1 MSIESKLREYAEQ
14 NKIPEKILLI
24 YKGFCETYLGAIKN
38 HEELRAEGERMLS
51 EYLDVVYEQIN
62 NPYTFGPYHQRV
74 STPFD
79 YYQLSLDLFRPLINF
94 SQSKVLGL
102 EHVERMTTQLKA
114 KENVILLAN
123 HQIEPDPQIIS
134 LLLQKDNADFA
145 KNLIFIAGNRV
156 TTDPLAVPFSMGC
169 NLICIYSK
177 KHMDFAP
184 DLKEQKQ
191 LHNQKAMQI
200 LKSLLSEGGKCI
212 FVAPSGGRD
221 RINSNGK
228 VEVAPFDAQSIEL
241 FWLIAQQAE
250 KPTHFYPMSLATYWL
265 LPPPHSVDIEIGE
278 TRSASRSPAHI
289 VFGAELDM
297 DIFPGCVTKDRKLR
311 RQMRAEYIWKI
322 VNDNYLK
329 IEGS

>member
-1 MSIESKLREYAEQ
+1 MSLESKLRDYQQQ
-14 NKIPEKILLI
+14 NKIPEKILQI
-24 YKGFCETYLGAIKN
+24 YKGFCETYLNALKN
-38 HEELRAEGERMLS
+38 HQELKSEGERMLS
-51 EYLDVVYEQIN
+51 DYLDVVCDQLQ
-62 NPYTFGPYHQRV
+62 NPFTFEPYHQRV
-74 STPFD
+74 SSPRN
-79 YYQLSLDLFRPLINF
+79 YYQISLDLFRPLIDF
-94 SQSKVLGL
+94 SHSKVLGL
-102 EHVERMTTQLKA
+102 EHVDHMKTQLKN

-134 LLLQKDNADFA
+134 LLLQNGYADFA
-145 KNLIFIAGNRV
+145 KELIFVAGDRV

-184 DLKEQKQ
+184 DLKEQKL

-200 LKSLLSEGGKCI
+200 LKNLLSEGGKCI

-221 RINSNGK
+221 RINSNG
-228 VEVAPFDAQSIEL
+228 VVDVAPFDPQSIEL

-250 KPTHFYPMSLATYWL
+250 RPTHFYPLSLATYWL
-265 LPPPHSVDIEIGE
+265 LPPPKSVDIEIGE
-278 TRSASRSPAHI
+278 TRSASHGPAHLA
-289 VFGAELDM
+289 FGPELDM
-297 DIFPGCVTKDRKLR
+297 ENFPGSVTKDRKLR

-329 IEGS
+329 ISEA